1 MLKTLNSNCVWF
13 LTSDYEVCLCL
24 WMCCNSVNTSC
35 TLHRVILKALHFYS
49 LIIYM
54 IFSQS
59 TLSILYDDI
68 INSQTESSNTSIK
81 SSLKSSSS
89 LKFIDFWRHLVQYLE
104 HDDSVRKNE
113 LQSEFKEWWILI
125 NYEWKNTDDS

>member
-1 MLKTLNSNCVWF
+1 MHH
-13 LTSDYEVCLCL
+13 
-24 WMCCNSVNTSC
+24 NSVNTLC
-35 TLHRVILKALHFYS
+35 TLYRVILKALCFYN

-59 TLSILYDDI
+59 TSSIFYNDV
-68 INSQTESSNTSIK
+68 INFQTESLNTSIK

-89 LKFIDFWRHLVQYLE
+89 LKFIDFQRHLIQYLE

-113 LQSEFKEWWILI
+113 LQSKFKE
-125 NYEWKNTDDS
+125 